1 MSFCN
6 LLSVFFFFFF
16 FFSSTIW
23 RTGPYFD
30 KRTAGSQHLVQ
41 SNWRIWVPNRCG
53 KKTHYTSGWSIDLFL
68 VNFLGWFAEF
78 FHETETKLS
87 HFIIEW
93 NIGQFYPL
101 FCHNRK
107 PQEIVFQI
115 EPANQLI
122 QLRVDLFT
130 SMTWRT
136 DYQSWWRSV
145 RQICNSRFSFIPRCV
160 IKIEFNFIVNN
171 VMSTWSIS
179 SYFGQQNHV
188 SKDEGIFW

>member
-87 HFIIEW
+87 HFHYRVKYRAILPFILSQSQATRDSFSNWASESAHPITSW
-93 NIGQFYPL
+93 FIYINDVTHGLSIMMTICTSNLQFS
-101 FCHNRK
+101 
-107 PQEIVFQI
+107 
-115 EPANQLI
+115 I
-122 QLRVDLFT
+122 QLH
-130 SMTWRT
+130 SA
-136 DYQSWWRSV
+136 
-145 RQICNSRFSFIPRCV
+145 
-160 IKIEFNFIVNN
+160 
-171 VMSTWSIS
+171 IS
-179 SYFGQQNHV
+179 Y
-188 SKDEGIFW
+188 